1 MTDNTEYRYH
11 DSVAGS
17 MSPQPA
23 GSGKPSSGVW
33 KYVLTALISALFTF
47 VITAALALVL
57 FISFGSMDKTGE
69 LNLRLHDQDEATMQA
84 VDKLQRVYSYI
95 YNDYYRELSDAE
107 ILEAMTAGLA
117 TSLDSPYTMYLTKEQ
132 NELIEES
139 FSGEYS
145 GIGAIVAMNTDGS
158 IEITDL
164 IENGPGIESGLQI
177 GDIFMSVNGED
188 VTALPDVSTLAAMV
202 RGPADSSVE
211 IEIFRP
217 SESKRLTFNPVRRN
231 IDNASVRSRMLN
243 DKIGYI
249 SVSEFSKG
257 VSEHFKEAVDQ
268 LQADGAQSIV
278 FDLRNNSGGLADEV
292 TDMLDYLLP
301 ELTLATL
308 EGRMQGQKFSN
319 SWESKAG
326 MAVPEDMKFAVVVN
340 EFSASASELFSG
352 CLQDYDRAVLVGQQ
366 TFGKGSGTL
375 TYPLS
380 DGSAVTIT
388 NFLYYLPG
396 GESIEGVGLVPDIEV
411 QLPEEARVKSIA
423 QLTEDE
429 DTQLTAAIDYLESN

>member
-1 MTDNTEYRYH
+1 
-11 DSVAGS
+11 
-17 MSPQPA
+17 
-23 GSGKPSSGVW
+23 
-33 KYVLTALISALFTF
+33 
-47 VITAALALVL
+47 
-57 FISFGSMDKTGE
+57 
-69 LNLRLHDQDEATMQA
+69 
-84 VDKLQRVYSYI
+84 
-95 YNDYYRELSDAE
+95 
-107 ILEAMTAGLA
+107 
-117 TSLDSPYTMYLTKEQ
+117 
-132 NELIEES
+132 
-139 FSGEYS
+139 
-145 GIGAIVAMNTDGS
+145 
-158 IEITDL
+158 
-164 IENGPGIESGLQI
+164 
-177 GDIFMSVNGED
+177 MSVNGED

-243 DKIGYI
+243 DNIGYI